1 MRAVIMRTTL
11 EIPDHL
17 IEQAQKELGF
27 KSKTDVVI
35 YSLRELLRK
44 KRIEELKGLAGKIEL
59 DIDLAKERKRP
70 STKKKS

>member
-1 MRAVIMRTTL
+1 MRITL
-11 EIPDHL
+11 EVPDHL

-44 KRIEELKGLAGKIEL
+44 KRIEELKDLAGKITL
-59 DIDLAKERKRP
+59 DIDLAKDRRGP
-70 STKKKS
+70 STRKKL

>member
-1 MRAVIMRTTL
+1 MRTTL

-44 KRIEELKGLAGKIEL
+44 KRIDELKALSGKITL
-59 DIDLAKERKRP
+59 DIDLVKERRRP
-70 STKKKS
+70 SPRKKS

>member
-1 MRAVIMRTTL
+1 MRTTL
-11 EIPDHL
+11 EIPDNL

-44 KRIEELKGLAGKIEL
+44 KRIEELKEMSGKITL
-59 DIDLAKERKRP
+59 DIDIPKSRRRP
-70 STKKKS
+70 LNRKKK

>member
-1 MRAVIMRTTL
+1 MRTTL

-44 KRIEELKGLAGKIEL
+44 KRIDELKALAGKITL
-59 DIDLAKERKRP
+59 DIDLIKERRRPATRKKR
-70 STKKKS
+70 